1 MNKVYKKLVN
11 LGNSSFLTEGWGSDV
26 VTAMQSNLVDPPFSF
41 SYMRIMY
48 EWNHT

>member
-11 LGNSSFLTEGWGSDV
+11 LGNSSFLTEGWGFRCC

-41 SYMRIMY
+41 SYIRIM
-48 EWNHT
+48 